1 MRNMGGLK
9 KSMPWTYWSMLLATV
24 AIAGIF
30 PFSGFFSKD
39 EILWKVFEHWH
50 KGEGAF
56 YLVCWGMGMLGA
68 FMTAFYMVRLI
79 CMTFL
84 GEYRGAGNDPYGLT
98 VQSEAHHGHDDHG
111 HGHDDGG
118 HGHAGNHA
126 HELGTAHDH
135 AGDDPED
142 HDIVPGHVPH
152 EVPWNMWVP
161 VFIFA
166 CFAVV
171 LGFLNIPHSIT
182 AKWPLMGWTGEH
194 FTRWMEPLLY
204 QVGAPHHGAHE
215 IPAIEIY
222 LQLFAT
228 LLWAPS
234 AMLLAYWIYA
244 MDPSWSR
251 AKAFV
256 KRYPELYEWVNA
268 KYYVDEFY
276 EALLIGP
283 CKRLSAQLWSFDT
296 WVVDGMVNGAARFTL
311 LWAEASYWFDARI
324 VDGAVNLV
332 AWLIQQTSL
341 GFKALQSGRV
351 QNYAFVM
358 FLGFIVFAVW
368 KFLA

>member
-1 MRNMGGLK
+1 MGGLK
-9 KSMPWTYWSMLLATV
+9 KLMPWTYWSMLLATF

-50 KGEGAF
+50 KGEGSF
-56 YLVCWGMGMLGA
+56 YLVCWSMGMLGA

-98 VQSEAHHGHDDHG
+98 VPSEAHNGDDHG
-111 HGHDDGG
+111 HG
-118 HGHAGNHA
+118 
-126 HELGTAHDH
+126 DH
-135 AGDDPED
+135 AGAD
-142 HDIVPGHVPH
+142 HGPDNHGDHSHDAHGHDGHGPQ

-171 LGFLNIPHSIT
+171 LGFLNYPDALHKYLPIVP
-182 AKWPLMGWTGEH
+182 AEG

-204 QVGAPHHGAHE
+204 QIKPVEAEGAHA
-215 IPAIEIY
+215 AIEY
-222 LQLFAT
+222 GLMGWAT
-228 LLWAPS
+228 LVWAPG

-244 MDPSWSR
+244 KDPSWSR

-276 EALLIGP
+276 EAMFIGP
-283 CKRLSAQLWSFDT
+283 IKQLSAQLWSFDT

-311 LWAEASYWFDARI
+311 LWAEASYWFDANV

-332 AWLIQQTSL
+332 AWLIQQVSL